1 MKFDLNKITKR
12 FLLGESVNK
21 PNVRAYVESV
31 LRIIEEVRPKS
42 QRESRQMSVAR
53 QHLQEIKKLNRK
65 LEERLTLLE
74 EQVKI
79 IEEGNQN
86 ETN

>member
-1 MKFDLNKITKR
+1 MKLNLNDLTRR

-21 PNVRAYVESV
+21 PSVRAYVESV

-42 QRESRQMSVAR
+42 QRENRQFSVAR
-53 QHLQEIKKLNRK
+53 QHLQEIKRLNRK
-65 LEERLTLLE
+65 LEEKITLLE

-79 IEEGNQN
+79 LEEGK
-86 ETN
+86 

>member
-1 MKFDLNKITKR
+1 MKLNLNDLTRK
-12 FLLGESVNK
+12 FLLGESANK